1 MRGPDKAGAARHSV
15 MRGDPPIVLICSASI
30 DVLSNCSRDF
40 VRTLRSEGV
49 RVEFHTPGNADGI
62 LQSANRLLEG
72 IPLEGILSSTELFP
86 PHLLIIDDAET
97 ISAVETTALRRIV
110 QGLRGSAFRVLLL
123 AKRSRSEADR
133 LPLADLNDLMM
144 IWDADGVESETLAIK
159 PDPAAAG
166 ENKTLESDAPEI
178 EPSKKPAT
186 SIKSLSK
193 DPLDA
198 PIPDV
203 LADLARE
210 RAETRGFDVTFSR
223 RWITRPL
230 TIATVVAAVIFSG
243 YLLTSGMT
251 PSGTTEPVVYD
262 CGSHPDRESID
273 VLLTRIGRST
283 PTRVTAEAGRLRL
296 QLGPFPSE
304 EAAEVVRE
312 QAWLIGA
319 CRVNPITVRALESL
333 TRKAGG

>member
-97 ISAVETTALRRIV
+97 MSAVETTALRRIV

-133 LPLADLNDLMM
+133 LPLADLNDLML
-144 IWDADGVESETLAIK
+144 IWDADGVESEALDIK
-159 PDPAAAG
+159 PV
-166 ENKTLESDAPEI
+166 ESTLPEV
-178 EPSKKPAT
+178 ELPKKPAT

-223 RWITRPL
+223 RWFTQPL
-230 TIATVVAAVIFSG
+230 TIAAVVAVVVVSG

-251 PSGTTEPVVYD
+251 DSGTTEPVVYD
-262 CGSHPDRESID
+262 CGSHPDRESVD

-283 PTRVTAEAGRLRL
+283 PTRVTAESGRLRL

>member
-1 MRGPDKAGAARHSV
+1 MRGSDKAGAARHSV
-15 MRGDPPIVLICSASI
+15 MRGDPPIVLICSASV
-30 DVLSNCSRDF
+30 DVLSNYSRDF

-49 RVEFHTPGNADGI
+49 RVEFHAPGSADGI
-62 LQSANRLLEG
+62 LQSTNRLLEG

-97 ISAVETTALRRIV
+97 VSAAETTALRRIV

-123 AKRSRSEADR
+123 AKRSRFEAER

-144 IWDADGVESETLAIK
+144 IWDADRVESEDLAIT
-159 PDPAAAG
+159 P
-166 ENKTLESDAPEI
+166 LESSEPEI
-178 EPSKKPAT
+178 EPPKKPAMAM
-186 SIKSLSK
+186 KSSSD
-193 DPLDA
+193 DPLKT

-230 TIATVVAAVIFSG
+230 TIAAVVAVFVLSG
-243 YLLTSGMT
+243 YMFTSGMT
-251 PSGTTEPVVYD
+251 VSGTTEPVVYD
-262 CGSHPDRESID
+262 CGSHPDRESVD
-273 VLLTRIGRST
+273 VLLARIGRST
-283 PTRVTAEAGRLRL
+283 PTRVTAESGRLRL

-319 CRVNPITVRALESL
+319 CRVNPMTVRALDSL

>member
-15 MRGDPPIVLICSASI
+15 MRGDPPIVLICSISI

-97 ISAVETTALRRIV
+97 MSAVETTALRRIV

-144 IWDADGVESETLAIK
+144 IWDADGVESEVLEIK
-159 PDPAAAG
+159 PV
-166 ENKTLESDAPEI
+166 ESTLPEI
-178 EPSKKPAT
+178 EPPKKPET
-186 SIKSLSK
+186 SRKSLSK

-210 RAETRGFDVTFSR
+210 RAETRGFDVTSVSY
-223 RWITRPL
+223 THL
-230 TIATVVAAVIFSG
+230 T
-243 YLLTSGMT
+243 L
-251 PSGTTEPVVYD
+251 
-262 CGSHPDRESID
+262 
-273 VLLTRIGRST
+273 
-283 PTRVTAEAGRLRL
+283 PT
-296 QLGPFPSE
+296 
-304 EAAEVVRE
+304 
-312 QAWLIGA
+312 
-319 CRVNPITVRALESL
+319 
-333 TRKAGG
+333 KA

>member
-1 MRGPDKAGAARHSV
+1 
-15 MRGDPPIVLICSASI
+15 MRGDPPIVLICSTSI

-97 ISAVETTALRRIV
+97 MSAVETTALRRIV

-123 AKRSRSEADR
+123 AKGSRSEADR

-144 IWDADGVESETLAIK
+144 IWDADGVESEALDIK
-159 PDPAAAG
+159 PV
-166 ENKTLESDAPEI
+166 ESSLPEV
-178 EPSKKPAT
+178 EPPKKPAT
-186 SIKSLSK
+186 SIKPLSK

-223 RWITRPL
+223 RWFAQPL
-230 TIATVVAAVIFSG
+230 TIAAVVAAVIFSG

-251 PSGTTEPVVYD
+251 ASGTTEPVVYD

-283 PTRVTAEAGRLRL
+283 PTRVTAESGRLRL